1 MHGQSNVASNL
12 VIAFWFRLAAQKF
25 CDWLIDLAQ
34 FVHPPIRTK
43 REKEKTSYPQRLIQ
57 RQAKCEATDM
67 KISLFSPHKNSL
79 IASFWKWEFFNSGN
93 GLIGHLCDAHF
104 PSLGQPRSQEKIPWE
119 RGRWLTNEFF
129 GKNQFGNVISVISLL
144 LLLIVLYCLW
154 SD

>member
-1 MHGQSNVASNL
+1 MHGQSNVGSNL
-12 VIAFWFRLAAQKF
+12 VIAFWFCLAAQNF

-34 FVHPPIRTK
+34 FAHPPIRTK
-43 REKEKTSYPQRLIQ
+43 REKEKTSYPQRLIF
-57 RQAKCEATDM
+57 
-67 KISLFSPHKNSL
+67 ILVLFSPHKNSL

-154 SD
+154 SY